1 MNENHR
7 RALQN
12 NFEYIE
18 KEVEEIKLMLEDEKH
33 DFIMYRIKQD
43 VDEKRKQKIYSV
55 LKVILNKINEMKHLL
70 KLETQTEYTNR
81 NVRSLLNDIWITL
94 EQSMPEGLKGYGSLS
109 NADKEFLIH
118 HLSSIKEEIRKVSD
132 GNNEK

>member
-94 EQSMPEGLKGYGSLS
+94 EESMPEGLKGYGSLS
-109 NADKEFLIH
+109 DNDKEFLIH
-118 HLSSIKEEIRKVSD
+118 HLSSIKEEIRKISD
-132 GNNEK
+132 W